1 MEAPVGIMAEEAP
14 ILEGIV
20 STEGAVSTEGHPVR
34 RAAAPVKPAAPARK
48 KRLPGGMPS
57 MRSAVVWS
65 EILGKPRA
73 LKGRR

>member
-14 ILEGIV
+14 ILEG
-20 STEGAVSTEGHPVR
+20 AVSTEGPPVR